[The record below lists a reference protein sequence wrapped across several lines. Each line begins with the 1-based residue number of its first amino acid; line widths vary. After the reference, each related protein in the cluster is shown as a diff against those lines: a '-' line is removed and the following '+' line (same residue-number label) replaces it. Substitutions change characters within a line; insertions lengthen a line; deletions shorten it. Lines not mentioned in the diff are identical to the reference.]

1 MLSELWPILQFERR
15 EAGVPR
21 AKNVA
26 VVTLESIWEVPD
38 ELWERLE
45 PILERRYPRKRIGRP
60 RADLRRVVN
69 GVIFRLR
76 TGCQWNQLPR
86 IFGDDSTVHRWFQRF
101 VADGVLEELWA
112 ILIDACEQLGA
123 VDWRWQ
129 AADGSLGKAR
139 LGGKKRVPIPLTE
152 PSPARSAA

>member
-1 MLSELWPILQFERR
+1 MACLQFKRR

-26 VVTLESIWEVPD
+26 AVPLETIWEVPD

-45 PILERRYPRKRIGRP
+45 PILASRYPAAPTGRP
-60 RADLRRVVN
+60 QADLRRVVN

-101 VADGVLEELWA
+101 AQDGVLEQLWA
-112 ILIDACEQLGA
+112 ILVSECEQLGA

-129 AADGSLGKAR
+129 AADGAIGKAR
-139 LGGKKRVPIPLTE
+139 LGGEKRGRIPPTE
-152 PSPARSAA
+152 PSRARSAA

>member
-1 MLSELWPILQFERR
+1 MP
-15 EAGVPR
+15 
-21 AKNVA
+21 
-26 VVTLESIWEVPD
+26 LETIWEVPD

-69 GVIFRLR
+69 GVIFRLH

-129 AADGSLGKAR
+129 AADGSMGKAR
-139 LGGKKRVPIPLTE
+139 FGGEKRVPIPLTE
-152 PSPARSAA
+152 PRPARSAA

>member
-1 MLSELWPILQFERR
+1 M
-15 EAGVPR
+15 PR

-26 VVTLESIWEVPD
+26 AVPLETIWEVPD
-38 ELWERLE
+38 QLWERLE
-45 PILERRYPRKRIGRP
+45 PLLERRYPRKPIGRP

-101 VADGVLEELWA
+101 VEDGVLEELWA
-112 ILIDACEQLGA
+112 ILVSECEELGA

-129 AADGSLGKAR
+129 AADGCLGKAR
-139 LGGKKRVPIPLTE
+139 FGGEKRGQIPLTE
-152 PSPARSAA
+152 PNPARSAA

>member
-1 MLSELWPILQFERR
+1 M
-15 EAGVPR
+15 PR

-26 VVTLESIWEVPD
+26 VVPLETIWEVPD
-38 ELWERLE
+38 ALWGRLG
-45 PILERRYPRKRIGRP
+45 PLLERRYPRKPIGRP

-86 IFGDDSTVHRWFQRF
+86 IFGDDATVHRWFQRF

-112 ILIDACEQLGA
+112 ILIDECEQLGA

-129 AADGSLGKAR
+129 AADGSMGKAR
-139 LGGKKRVPIPLTE
+139 LGGEKRGPTRLTE
-152 PSPARSAA
+152 PSPVRSAA